1 MNQYISKL
9 LAHKTNNLF
18 VQLFRYTFVGGIA
31 FVIDFGL
38 LFLLTAY
45 AGLHYQWSAAIS
57 FIAGL
62 AVNYMISITWVFNA
76 DEGSRNRLYEF
87 LMFAVVGVIGLGLNA
102 LIIYVFTE
110 LVGVYY
116 LISKII
122 STIIVFLWNFLGR
135 RYLLLNFIKICHK
148 IRK

>member
-1 MNQYISKL
+1 
-9 LAHKTNNLF
+9 
-18 VQLFRYTFVGGIA
+18 VGGIA
-31 FVIDFGL
+31 FVVDFGL

>member
-9 LAHKTNNLF
+9 LANKTNNLF

>member
-9 LAHKTNNLF
+9 LANKTNNLF

-31 FVIDFGL
+31 FVVDFGL